1 MDVPLRRTPS
11 PWKQHEAASAS
22 PNSWQVSGD
31 IPVQQNA
38 SFEVSPLSQRKL
50 PLVPVSSSIQPSV
63 PPRDLAD
70 MIATPSPVDDGY
82 SRIRDVLPTHRKRSS
97 LCLEDITQFCKKH
110 NLSLHHSAS
119 DSNLLSPGTSS
130 VAKTLTALPDLA
142 QNKRNLSR
150 DQLVSVVSSSQIAE
164 KQRASSVDPLN
175 VFAPDDQCFLQDTK
189 RFYPNR
195 GEKFSLCPEE
205 ERSHV
210 QPALTQPRGKL
221 PLRSAVQK
229 ASSVDALD
237 AATPDDGY
245 CDIRDF
251 LHEDKCFY
259 PRRRRRSSFCLE
271 EEQSRFQRQTDLRPS
286 TSNTNL
292 VNTASAGASKIAS
305 ALKVIARIDSSQM
318 QHLIEML
325 EQTDNMNLHDNL
337 DDPSSS
343 ANVSDDAIPPPHYLI
358 EARKK
363 SLPAA
368 LVKSSSADEEYKR
381 RPTRLSLSLNENKF
395 REEMHSQQCG
405 NPTAGLNG
413 EAGKKGAEE
422 ERESA
427 TPSFVIKSIQSAP
440 SPKQQQ
446 IKRSG
451 GHLKAPESSNAMRF
465 KLGKL

>member
-1 MDVPLRRTPS
+1 M
-11 PWKQHEAASAS
+11 
-22 PNSWQVSGD
+22 
-31 IPVQQNA
+31 
-38 SFEVSPLSQRKL
+38 
-50 PLVPVSSSIQPSV
+50 
-63 PPRDLAD
+63 
-70 MIATPSPVDDGY
+70 
-82 SRIRDVLPTHRKRSS
+82 
-97 LCLEDITQFCKKH
+97 
-110 NLSLHHSAS
+110 
-119 DSNLLSPGTSS
+119 
-130 VAKTLTALPDLA
+130 AKTLMALPDLA
-142 QNKRNLSR
+142 QNKRSLSR
-150 DQLVSVVSSSQIAE
+150 DQLVSVVSSSQITE
-164 KQRASSVDPLN
+164 KQRASSVDTLN

-237 AATPDDGY
+237 AATPDNGY

-286 TSNTNL
+286 ASNTNL

-325 EQTDNMNLHDNL
+325 EQTDNMNSHDNL

-343 ANVSDDAIPPPHYLI
+343 ANVGDDDIY
-358 EARKK
+358 
-363 SLPAA
+363 PAT
-368 LVKSSSADEEYKR
+368 LFDRSSKQKSSSHPCEIFISR
-381 RPTRLSLSLNENKF
+381 
-395 REEMHSQQCG
+395 
-405 NPTAGLNG
+405 
-413 EAGKKGAEE
+413 
-422 ERESA
+422 
-427 TPSFVIKSIQSAP
+427 
-440 SPKQQQ
+440 
-446 IKRSG
+446 
-451 GHLKAPESSNAMRF
+451 
-465 KLGKL
+465 